1 MSKENILVAAV
12 EIGLSWCLNKDKMK
26 GRVRERGKTR
36 KERKE
41 GRKERKLGR
50 NNGPWRL
57 SFFVLVLY
65 KYDNAFTRD
74 GWMDVRWDDECAGG
88 TWYMVEYMDQGKAK
102 VGTLFT
108 KSKRKK
114 RQNSTHVAT

>member
-1 MSKENILVAAV
+1 MRRESARE
-12 EIGLSWCLNKDKMK
+12 GKDKK
-26 GRVRERGKTR
+26 TEER
-36 KERKE
+36 RKE
-41 GRKERKLGR
+41 GKKIGR

-74 GWMDVRWDDECAGG
+74 GWMDVRWDGECAGG

-102 VGTLFT
+102 VGTLAT

-114 RQNSTHVAT
+114 RHMS